1 MSDSEL
7 SRNLLLT
14 RASIWL
20 AMTLVAIWFVFIPW
34 KIHQIS
40 ISETDFGFV
49 LMSFGIGS
57 LASIQISNRFLLTR
71 FAPEI
76 LIKIGL
82 LSFPIIFFIWATSQS
97 YIALL
102 VLEC

>member
-40 ISETDFGFV
+40 ISESDFGFV

-57 LASIQISNRFLLTR
+57 LASIQSLTV
-71 FAPEI
+71 
-76 LIKIGL
+76 
-82 LSFPIIFFIWATSQS
+82 S
-97 YIALL
+97 Y
-102 VLEC
+102 